1 MRLRA
6 TDLARRGGVSVQQV
20 RNYVDQGVL
29 PPVERLPSGYR
40 IFTEEHAVA
49 LTATHALAA
58 GHGWQRT
65 RVIMNAVH
73 AGDLATA
80 LAALDESHA
89 ALDRE
94 RAEIADVLAAFAD
107 LAGRAID
114 RTTTGSLRIG
124 EVARVVGV
132 RTSALRV
139 WERAGLLRPARQRG
153 TGYRVYD
160 PTELRNARVVALL
173 RGGAYPLPTVK
184 AVLDELRTTG
194 SPDRVRAELA
204 QRERDLHR
212 RSRARLKGSAALDTY
227 LETRGH

>member
-6 TDLARRGGVSVQQV
+6 KDLARGGGVSVQQV
-20 RNYVDQGVL
+20 RNYVAQGVL

-40 IFTEEHAVA
+40 VFTEAHAAA
-49 LTATHALAA
+49 LTATRALAA
-58 GHGWQRT
+58 GHGWQPT

-73 AGDLATA
+73 AGDLPTA
-80 LAALDESHA
+80 LAAVDESHA

-94 RAEIADVLAAFAD
+94 RAEIADVLAAFET
-107 LAGRAID
+107 LANQD
-114 RTTTGSLRIG
+114 VETTTRATLRIG

-139 WERAGLLRPARQRG
+139 WERGGLLRPARQRG

-173 RGGAYPLPTVK
+173 RRGAYPCPPSGRCSTSCVPP
-184 AVLDELRTTG
+184 AARNGSARSSPSANATCTG
-194 SPDRVRAELA
+194 AAARG
-204 QRERDLHR
+204 
-212 RSRARLKGSAALDTY
+212 SRAAPRS
-227 LETRGH
+227 TRT